1 MKIKDLLNEAVKVL
15 QNNKIENPIM
25 HARLL
30 LEFAMDKSKS
40 YIVAND
46 SYNVEIDVEN
56 KYNEYIKR
64 LISGEPFQYI
74 TNYQEFMKL
83 DFYVDNNVLIPRAD
97 TEILVE
103 EAINKINSLMNKKK
117 VKVLD
122 MCTGSGAIA
131 IAIAKYV
138 DNVEVYGVDLSEK
151 ALEVARKNSINNN
164 VDDKCTFIK
173 SDMFE
178 NIKEKFDIIIS
189 NPPYIKTKVIESL
202 DDNVK
207 KEPMMALDGGETG
220 LDFYKILAEKSFE
233 FLNENGMLFLEI
245 GYDQKEEVM
254 DLLKINYKNIYSRK
268 DLAQNDRIV
277 VAEKK

>member
-30 LEFAMDKSKS
+30 LEFAMDKPKS

-46 SYNVEIDVEN
+46 SYDVEFDVEN

-103 EAINKINSLMNKKK
+103 EAINKINNLECKEQ

-131 IAIAKYV
+131 ISIAKYV
-138 DNVEVYGVDLSEK
+138 DNVEVTSEAVYK
-151 ALEVARKNSINNN
+151 VLREKGYSVICWPVAKEVG
-164 VDDKCTFIK
+164 
-173 SDMFE
+173 
-178 NIKEKFDIIIS
+178 EKR
-189 NPPYIKTKVIESL
+189 NKTAFRVEW
-202 DDNVK
+202 
-207 KEPMMALDGGETG
+207 
-220 LDFYKILAEKSFE
+220 
-233 FLNENGMLFLEI
+233 
-245 GYDQKEEVM
+245 
-254 DLLKINYKNIYSRK
+254 
-268 DLAQNDRIV
+268 
-277 VAEKK
+277 